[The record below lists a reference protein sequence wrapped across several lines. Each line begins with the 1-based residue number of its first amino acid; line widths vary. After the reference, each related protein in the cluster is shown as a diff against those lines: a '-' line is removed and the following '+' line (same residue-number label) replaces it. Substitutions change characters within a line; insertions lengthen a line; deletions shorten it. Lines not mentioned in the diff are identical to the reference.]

1 MKGQTWIPIL
11 SEAGTR
17 TEAGMTL
24 VQFLILV
31 AITAVFAVLC
41 VPPWL
46 ENRWVSQADVDVE
59 VIAEA
64 IQKYHKHTNQYP
76 KTLLDLVTNP
86 GIEGWRYPYLERVPK
101 TPWRGEYDLLPEI
114 YKVCVGKDNTS
125 VPEKYQLGGISEI
138 SRVYLEGKEAIKYWW
153 RTE

>member
-11 SEAGTR
+11 SKAGTR
-17 TEAGMTL
+17 T
-24 VQFLILV
+24 
-31 AITAVFAVLC
+31 
-41 VPPWL
+41 
-46 ENRWVSQADVDVE
+46 
-59 VIAEA
+59 
-64 IQKYHKHTNQYP
+64 
-76 KTLLDLVTNP
+76 
-86 GIEGWRYPYLERVPK
+86 YLERVPQ

-114 YKVCVGKDNTS
+114 YKVCVGKDNTN

>member
-1 MKGQTWIPIL
+1 MKSQTWIPIL
-11 SEAGTR
+11 GKAGTQ

-41 VPPWL
+41 IPPWL
-46 ENRWVSQADVDVE
+46 EDRRVSQADVDVE

-76 KTLLDLVTNP
+76 KTLLDLVENP
-86 GIEGWRYPYLERVPK
+86 GIEGWRYPYLEQVPQ

-114 YKVCVGKDNTS
+114 HKVC
-125 VPEKYQLGGISEI
+125 
-138 SRVYLEGKEAIKYWW
+138 
-153 RTE
+153 